1 MQAFIA
7 VIVFLLGLGFGSFA
21 NVLIYRI
28 PRRLSFV
35 ASRSYCPN
43 CGKLIRAYDDIPLLS
58 YLLLRGCCRD
68 CGERISFRYPLVEL
82 TTGLLFLGVFW
93 HNGWEWRA
101 ELLPQL
107 LLVTVLVV
115 ISGIDLDE
123 QIIPNRIV
131 IPGLIAGL
139 IAMGI
144 VAGVRGDAWIA
155 GRAAIGAAIGAG
167 FLGLIALAVPRGMG
181 MGDAKLAA
189 FIGAFLGFYVL
200 AALLLAGSIV
210 GIALIGFGRR
220 GRRDR
225 IPFGPFLATGAVLA
239 LFWGEPLYRFYRS
252 LFNLG

>member
-1 MQAFIA
+1 A
-7 VIVFLLGLGFGSFA
+7 
-21 NVLIYRI
+21 
-28 PRRLSFV
+28 
-35 ASRSYCPN
+35 
-43 CGKLIRAYDDIPLLS
+43 
-58 YLLLRGCCRD
+58 
-68 CGERISFRYPLVEL
+68 
-82 TTGLLFLGVFW
+82 TGLLFLGVFW

-115 ISGIDLDE
+115 VSGIDLDE

-131 IPGLIAGL
+131 IPGLVAGL
-139 IAMGI
+139 VAMGV

-155 GRAAIGAAIGAG
+155 ARSAIGAAIGAG
-167 FLGLIALAVPRGMG
+167 LLGLIALAVPRGMG
-181 MGDAKLAA
+181 MGDAKLAG
-189 FIGAFLGFYVL
+189 FIGAFLGPYVL
-200 AALLLAGSIV
+200 AALMLAFLTGSVV

-239 LFWGEPLYRFYRS
+239 LFWGEPLYRLYRS